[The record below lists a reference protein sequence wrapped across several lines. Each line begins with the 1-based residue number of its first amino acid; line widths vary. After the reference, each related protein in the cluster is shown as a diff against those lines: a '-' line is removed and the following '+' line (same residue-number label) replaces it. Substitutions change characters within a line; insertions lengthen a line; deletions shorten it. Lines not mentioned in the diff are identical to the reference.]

1 VKASKRFAD
10 NVKKALCKLGGEA
23 AIKGVLLAL
32 FAPLVA
38 GARMAWTGIKL
49 IWGRE
54 EQAAAG
60 YHGIAMCLIAG
71 VIMAV
76 AKPIA
81 YWITGWGAMKYDSA
95 NDVYYLDANNNGVYD
110 QNETAVPASLVNM
123 VGKVFDIVFYIG
135 VILLV
140 IGLIIAGIRLVWRKR
155 KA

>member
-1 VKASKRFAD
+1 VKARKIMWQIED
-10 NVKKALCKLGGEA
+10 ALELLGAEA
-23 AIKGVLLAL
+23 RSALTAL
-32 FAPLVA
+32 FAPLIA
-38 GARMAWTGIKL
+38 GVRMARTGIRL

-81 YWITGWGAMKYDSA
+81 FWVTGWGSMQFDATNNVYFLDKDGDS
-95 NDVYYLDANNNGVYD
+95 VYD
-110 QNETAVPASLVNM
+110 PNEPAVPADLVNM
-123 VGKVFDIVFYIG
+123 IGRVFDIVFYIG
-135 VILLV
+135 VVLLV

-155 KA
+155 KN